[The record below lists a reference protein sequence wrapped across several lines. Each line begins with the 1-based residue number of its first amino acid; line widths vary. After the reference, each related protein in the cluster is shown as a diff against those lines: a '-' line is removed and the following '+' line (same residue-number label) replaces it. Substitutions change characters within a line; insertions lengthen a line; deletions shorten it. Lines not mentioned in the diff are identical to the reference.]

1 MFKNAATPDVE
12 IKRER
17 VLIPDEMTV
26 DTIVKKYSLKRPA
39 ALRAKKKVS
48 S

>member
-1 MFKNAATPDVE
+1 MSENAATPKE
-12 IKRER
+12 FKREKIF
-17 VLIPDEMTV
+17 IPEKMSVTEV
-26 DTIVKKYSLKRPA
+26 QKKYSLKRPA